1 MTHRENR
8 QNIHTPRIH
17 PVLLAVLGAIL
28 LLACERPSG
37 LPAAIPLPLFTI
49 SDAEEGRIGEQAELE
64 VLATTTELEAPDLA
78 AYVDQVGQALGTG
91 TERRAVRWRFHLI
104 DEPAPNAFALPG
116 GAIFVTRGAL
126 LAMRDGSELAGVLG
140 HEVAHVGLRHGAH
153 ALQRQIVLEG
163 LTRAAIDDRSAVVG
177 RLAGVAGELARKGF
191 SREDER
197 AADREALRLANLIG
211 FAPDGL
217 ERFLDTLRVR
227 LGDTHPALEALSD
240 HPLLSER
247 IGQLSALRREVGLSA
262 TRRDEMS
269 FRRLIDA
276 IE

>member
-1 MTHRENR
+1 VTHRENR
-8 QNIHTPRIH
+8 RNIHTPRIH
-17 PVLLAVLGAIL
+17 PVLLAALGALL

-78 AYVDQVGQALGTG
+78 AYVDRVGQALGTG

-153 ALQRQIVLEG
+153 ALQRQIVLDG
-163 LTRAAIDDRSAVVG
+163 LTRAAIDDRSAVLG

-197 AADREALRLANLIG
+197 AADREALRLANLVG

-247 IGQLSALRREVGLSA
+247 IEQLSALRREVGLSA

>member
-1 MTHRENR
+1 MPHHENHRNK
-8 QNIHTPRIH
+8 QSPRLQS
-17 PVLLAVLGAIL
+17 VLLAALGGL
-28 LLACERPSG
+28 LMLACERPSG

-49 SDAEEGRIGEQAELE
+49 SDAEEGRIGEQAEIEL
-64 VLATTTELEAPDLA
+64 LATTTELEAPELA
-78 AYVDQVGQALGTG
+78 AYLDRVGQALGTG
-91 TERRAVRWRFHLI
+91 TERRAVRWRFHMI

-163 LTRAAIDDRSAVVG
+163 LARAAIDDRSAVLG
-177 RLAGVAGELARKGF
+177 RVAEVAGELARKGF

-197 AADREALRLANLIG
+197 AADREALRLADLIG

-217 ERFLDTLRVR
+217 ERFLDTLRER

-247 IGQLSALRREVGLSA
+247 INHLSALRQEVGFSA
-262 TRRDEMS
+262 TRRDEVT
-269 FRRLIDA
+269 FRRLITA